1 LSFSSKKKSIFITGI
16 IIHSAWPLVRSA
28 SFVLLQG
35 VPVGVDIEEIRKEIK
50 AIPDVISIHDLH
62 IWQLTNIKMVASL
75 HVFVTN
81 QESFERVS
89 RNVKTI
95 MHRAGVH
102 STTIQPEFPGM
113 HPYLSQAIKSRDT
126 LGLRKNLSEED
137 AKHLLT
143 SGSPSVGA
151 QSGES
156 LPGGSMSQPMFTL
169 QGPDG
174 APVAV
179 AATPGGVAGAA
190 TVEGGLQR
198 VPGSSLILIPDAE
211 IKDNLDCALLCADGE
226 EACDVGSCCTKPV
239 KR

>member
-1 LSFSSKKKSIFITGI
+1 
-16 IIHSAWPLVRSA
+16 
-28 SFVLLQG
+28 

-75 HVFVTN
+75 HVLVTN
-81 QESFERVS
+81 QEAFERVS
-89 RNVKTI
+89 RAVKTI

-113 HPYLSQAIKSRDT
+113 HPYMSQTAKDT
-126 LGLRKNLSEED
+126 LRHRRTPPNDD
-137 AKHLLT
+137 ARHLLS

-156 LPGGSMSQPMFTL
+156 LPGGSTSQPMLTIHS
-169 QGPDG
+169 PDG
-174 APVAV
+174 SVAV
-179 AATPGGVAGAA
+179 APEAHAAGA
-190 TVEGGLQR
+190 EH
-198 VPGSSLILIPDAE
+198 VPGSSLILIPDE
-211 IKDNLDCALLCADGE
+211 DMKDNLDCALLCADGE
-226 EACDVGSCCTKPV
+226 EACGVDSCCTQPV